1 MKLETGALRITG
13 HWTRPSVAFTSAL
26 DREEKFPISIA
37 FLNLMEALLQFEQTL
52 GGKRF
57 QRAKMVMFVAV
68 SPKNEVSPNG
78 I

>member
-1 MKLETGALRITG
+1 
-13 HWTRPSVAFTSAL
+13 
-26 DREEKFPISIA
+26 
-37 FLNLMEALLQFEQTL
+37 MEALLQFEQTL